1 LDFNRK
7 KSIHH
12 CKEIFFY
19 ISSQLFVEKS
29 EKKADA
35 LAQRARQ
42 FQEKGVLPP
51 APPSSMLPT
60 KSVDEEIPPNDLLCP
75 ICKQVYTDAVITPC
89 CHNSFCDECK

>member
-1 LDFNRK
+1 MFL
-7 KSIHH
+7 
-12 CKEIFFY
+12 Y
-19 ISSQLFVEKS
+19 ISSQLFIEKS

-51 APPSSMLPT
+51 APPPSMLPT
-60 KSVDEEIPPNDLLCP
+60 KSADDEPPPDDLLCP

-89 CHNSFCDECK
+89 CHNSFCDECNRINLFSF